1 MEIKVAYKSKKINP
15 IVFLVLAAITIISL
29 RWITH
34 YSFYPSEPLIN
45 KIIVDLGDHMYFPY
59 ILNLSNLDFSPDYL
73 LDYSPS
79 KILPIT
85 IYYIIFHSVAYS
97 IFSEYA
103 FILIEYF
110 SLFLFLYI
118 LFKIFQEL
126 KISTYFSAMFAL
138 TVFLLPEF
146 IVYLDNI
153 GINLINFNIL
163 KNLYSFNVPRPI
175 NSSIYF
181 FWGLLLAIH
190 YYKYKKNNYFFIL
203 VGTNL
208 ALNYGTFPHHFVI
221 LFFLFLILFSI
232 KIIKNNKDYFIL
244 LIKKIF
250 IIFISFLLFSLPFIV
265 ILFFSAFS
273 NSAEKIGLIY
283 SNFDQKKI
291 ILDYL
296 LSHFL
301 SLRFLLVFFANTI
314 LLFFL
319 LKKQNFFCKKAV
331 IVLYLFFISSCIS
344 PFLFLLVTPIINEF
358 YHFTDLV
365 VVTGILFFFIHAVLV
380 FAILVGQNAIIY
392 KFYNF
397 ISKNNFGFLLL
408 ILFLSITFNFNYFLN
423 YKENSNPDIRK
434 DVNALYNYLNKNNYN
449 QNINNILTFNTKV
462 QVWWLLLGNKK
473 LSTINATYTPVNSR
487 DLELSFIDNLKFLNI
502 SEKNFQKI
510 IENKKTGWR
519 YYNTYIRYISAYKYQ
534 ANSLTTYKNSQNFD
548 NDVLTVIKN
557 SSPLLTQQIAVPNEE
572 IKRLTTLFKN
582 TNNLNF
588 NNPDII
594 ILEKNSL
601 MTQYSSISL
610 NKYCVLK
617 STKFLDIYLNSEK
630 TNCDLL

>member
-1 MEIKVAYKSKKINP
+1 MEIKVAHKSKKINP
-15 IVFLVLAAITIISL
+15 VLFLVLATIIIISL
-29 RWITH
+29 KWITS
-34 YSFYPSEPLIN
+34 YLFYPSESLIN
-45 KIIVDLGDHMYFPY
+45 KIIFDLGDHAYFPL

-73 LDYSPS
+73 LDYSPN
-79 KILPIT
+79 KIIPLPIFLL
-85 IYYIIFHSVAYS
+85 IFHSVAYS
-97 IFSEYA
+97 IFSEYG

-203 VGTNL
+203 VGINL
-208 ALNYGTFPHHFVI
+208 ALNYGSFPWHFVI
-221 LFFLFLILFSI
+221 LSVLFFILFFN
-232 KIIKNNKDYFIL
+232 KVLKNNKVYFIF

-314 LLFFL
+314 FLFFL
-319 LKKQNFFCKKAV
+319 LKKQNIFCNET
-331 IVLYLFFISSCIS
+331 ITVLYLFFISSCIS
-344 PFLFLLVTPIINEF
+344 PLLYLLVTPAILQF
-358 YHFTDLV
+358 YAFTDLV
-365 VVTGILFFFIHAVLV
+365 VVTGILLFFILATLV
-380 FAILVGQNAIIY
+380 FTILVGQNAIFY
-392 KFYNF
+392 KFYKF
-397 ISKNNFGFLLL
+397 ISKNNFAFLLL

-423 YKENSNPDIRK
+423 YKMNSNPDFRK
-434 DVNALYNYLNKNNYN
+434 DLNALYNYLNKNNYN
-449 QNINNILTFNTKV
+449 QKLNNILTFNTGV
-462 QVWWLLLGNKK
+462 QAWWLLLGNKK
-473 LSTINATYTPVNSR
+473 LSTISSSSTSLNLH
-487 DLELSFIDNLKFLNI
+487 DLELSFIDNLKFLNV
-502 SEKNFQKI
+502 SEENFQRI
-510 IENKKTGWR
+510 IDNKKAGWR
-519 YYNTYIRYISAYKYQ
+519 YHNRYINYISLYKYQ
-534 ANSLTTYKNSQNFD
+534 ANSFTTYKNSQNFD
-548 NDVLTVIKN
+548 NDVLKFIKN
-557 SSPLLTQQIAVPNEE
+557 SSPLLTQQIAVPM
-572 IKRLTTLFKN
+572 K
-582 TNNLNF
+582 
-588 NNPDII
+588 
-594 ILEKNSL
+594 
-601 MTQYSSISL
+601 
-610 NKYCVLK
+610 K
-617 STKFLDIYLNSEK
+617 SKD
-630 TNCDLL
+630 

>member
-1 MEIKVAYKSKKINP
+1 MEIKVAHKSKKINP
-15 IVFLVLAAITIISL
+15 VLFLVLATIIIISL
-29 RWITH
+29 KWITS
-34 YSFYPSEPLIN
+34 YLFYPSESLIN
-45 KIIVDLGDHMYFPY
+45 KIIFDLGDHAYFPL

-73 LDYSPS
+73 LDYSPN
-79 KILPIT
+79 KIIPLPIFLL
-85 IYYIIFHSVAYS
+85 IFHSVAYS
-97 IFSEYA
+97 IFSEYG

-203 VGTNL
+203 VGINL
-208 ALNYGTFPHHFVI
+208 ALNYGSFPWHFVI
-221 LFFLFLILFSI
+221 LSVLFFILFFN
-232 KIIKNNKDYFIL
+232 KVLKNNKVYFIF

-314 LLFFL
+314 FLFFL
-319 LKKQNFFCKKAV
+319 LKKQNIFCNET
-331 IVLYLFFISSCIS
+331 ITVLYLFFISSCIS
-344 PFLFLLVTPIINEF
+344 PLLYLLVTPAILQF
-358 YHFTDLV
+358 YAFTDLV
-365 VVTGILFFFIHAVLV
+365 VVTGILLFFILATLV
-380 FAILVGQNAIIY
+380 FTILVGQNAIFY
-392 KFYNF
+392 KFYKF
-397 ISKNNFGFLLL
+397 ISKNNFAFLLL

-423 YKENSNPDIRK
+423 YKMNSNPDFRK
-434 DVNALYNYLNKNNYN
+434 DLNALYNYLNKNNYN
-449 QNINNILTFNTKV
+449 QKLNNILTFNTGV
-462 QVWWLLLGNKK
+462 QAWWLLLGNKK
-473 LSTINATYTPVNSR
+473 LSTISSSSTSLNLH
-487 DLELSFIDNLKFLNI
+487 DLELSFIDNLKFLNV
-502 SEKNFQKI
+502 SEENFQRI
-510 IENKKTGWR
+510 IDNKKGGG
-519 YYNTYIRYISAYKYQ
+519 
-534 ANSLTTYKNSQNFD
+534 
-548 NDVLTVIKN
+548 
-557 SSPLLTQQIAVPNEE
+557 
-572 IKRLTTLFKN
+572 
-582 TNNLNF
+582 
-588 NNPDII
+588 DII
-594 ILEKNSL
+594 IDILTIYRCINIRPIL
-601 MTQYSSISL
+601 LQH
-610 NKYCVLK
+610 
-617 STKFLDIYLNSEK
+617 TKIPKILIMMF
-630 TNCDLL
+630 

>member
-1 MEIKVAYKSKKINP
+1 MESKIAYKSKKINP
-15 IVFLVLAAITIISL
+15 IVFLLLATITIISL
-29 RWITH
+29 KWITS
-34 YSFYPSEPLIN
+34 YLFYPSEPLIN
-45 KIIVDLGDHMYFPY
+45 KIIFDLGDHAYFPR
-59 ILNLSNLDFSPDYL
+59 ILNLLNLDFSPDYL
-73 LDYSPS
+73 PNYSPNN
-79 KILPIT
+79 IVLLQF
-85 IYYIIFHSVAYS
+85 YYIIFYSTAYL
-97 IFSEYA
+97 IFGGYG

-118 LFKIFQEL
+118 FFKIFQEL
-126 KISTYFSAMFAL
+126 KINTYFSAAFAL

-146 IVYLDNI
+146 LVYLNKI
-153 GINLINFNIL
+153 GINFINFSTL
-163 KNLYSFNVPRPI
+163 KNLYSFNIPRPI
-175 NSSIYF
+175 ISSIYF

-203 VGTNL
+203 IGVNL
-208 ALNYGTFPHHFVI
+208 ALNFGSYTWHFIILSVLFSI
-221 LFFLFLILFSI
+221 LFSVKILKNNKVYFLFLV
-232 KIIKNNKDYFIL
+232 
-244 LIKKIF
+244 KKIF
-250 IIFISFLLFSLPFIV
+250 LIFISFLLFALPFI
-265 ILFFSAFS
+265 ITLFFV
-273 NSAEKIGLIY
+273 EKDTILREGAIY
-283 SNFDQKKI
+283 PNLEQKKI
-291 ILDYL
+291 ILNHL
-296 LSHFL
+296 LFHFL
-301 SLRFLLVFFANTI
+301 SLRFLLVFFANTFF
-314 LLFFL
+314 LFFL

-365 VVTGILFFFIHAVLV
+365 VVTGILLFFILATLV
-380 FAILVGQNAIIY
+380 FVTLVGQNTIIY

-473 LSTINATYTPVNSR
+473 LSTINATYTPVNFR